1 MRFLSDGPIIP
12 SHLLTQRNEGNVI
25 FFCGAG
31 ISRRAGLPDFG
42 GLTQKVVQ
50 KLGAEKA
57 LAAMERGDSSDRV
70 FSLLVREFGQSE
82 IDREIYAALKAA
94 KNPDLSCHQM
104 ILDLSRG
111 RSEEHTSELQS
122 LMRISYAVFC
132 LYKQSVI

>member
-1 MRFLSDGPIIP
+1 MRFLSDGPVIP
-12 SHLLTQRNEGNVI
+12 TQLLTQHNEGNVI

-42 GLTQKVVQ
+42 GLTKKVVE

-82 IDREIYAALKAA
+82 TDREIYAALKAA
-94 KNPDLSCHQM
+94 KKPDLS
-104 ILDLSRG
+104 
-111 RSEEHTSELQS
+111 
-122 LMRISYAVFC
+122 
-132 LYKQSVI
+132 

>member
-1 MRFLSDGPIIP
+1 MLHRPP
-12 SHLLTQRNEGNVI
+12 RVTLTDTLFPYPTIFRSNEGNVI

-94 KNPDLSCHQM
+94 KDRKSTRLNSSH
-104 ILDLSRG
+104 
-111 RSEEHTSELQS
+111 
-122 LMRISYAVFC
+122 
-132 LYKQSVI
+132 

>member
-94 KNPDLSCHQM
+94 KNPDLSCHQ
-104 ILDLSRG
+104 

-132 LYKQSVI
+132 LKKTKI